1 MEILRTIRLFEATD
15 PTQITWLTP
24 IWVLSVGMLLG
35 LIGAGLLFG
44 LLYLVLT
51 GLARVSPTFER
62 RREML
67 VDSLFQGP
75 LFFASIIFAAFAVFS
90 YLGLG
95 FVENPDAVVESLGR
109 LNAVRAAA
117 ADPLKFEIEGTP
129 RDQAPQDQAVPIDVR
144 RAEIVSMRAE
154 SSTEVDI
161 AATPDL
167 PLGSP
172 AAMRV
177 RANEEKVWGKN
188 SDVIGQAPL
197 FDEARVETLYVKNL
211 GVRDG
216 TLTLTF
222 QTRLAHPE
230 ATSIPITALFVLA
243 IYAIYFL
250 QALLFPKL
258 SAVALATFKSETST
272 AFFWL
277 LIGLGSVALVTSLY
291 MPFYTFGY
299 DIKMLKETGLTLI
312 MVLGILQALWSASQS
327 VADEVDGKTALTVL
341 SKPIS
346 RASFI
351 LGKLSGIVWTT
362 GLLFLCLGL
371 VFLAVVAYKP
381 IHESGENAAVEAS
394 ALVSWQEM
402 VQVVPGILLAFMETI
417 VMASI
422 SVAISTRLPFL
433 ANFTICGAIYVLGHL
448 TPLIVQSSV
457 GNFEIVAFFGRLIA
471 TIFPALDHFKIDGA
485 IMKDVVI
492 GWDYL
497 AISGV
502 YCVIYATIAMLLAL
516 TSFENRDLA

>member
-15 PTQITWLTP
+15 PSQITWLTP
-24 IWVLSVGMLLG
+24 LWVLSAGMLLG

-44 LLYLVLT
+44 LLYLIFT

-109 LNAVRAAA
+109 INAVGTET
-117 ADPLKFEIEGTP
+117 LEFEIAATP
-129 RDQAPQDQAVPIDVR
+129 RDQAPQDQPIPIDIR

-197 FDEARVETLYVKNL
+197 FDEARVQTLYVKNL
-211 GVRDG
+211 GIRDG
-216 TLTLTF
+216 TLALTF

-243 IYAIYFL
+243 IYAVYFL

-277 LIGLGSVALVTSLY
+277 LIGLGSVALVTFLY

-299 DIKMLKETGLTLI
+299 DIKMLKECGLTLI
-312 MVLGILQALWSASQS
+312 MVLGILQALWSSSQS

-381 IHESGENAAVEAS
+381 LHESGENAAVEAS
-394 ALVSWQEM
+394 ALVAWQEM
-402 VQVVPGILLAFMETI
+402 AQVTPGILLAFMETI

-457 GNFEIVAFFGRLIA
+457 GRFEIVAFFGRLIA
-471 TIFPALDHFKIDGA
+471 TVFPALDHFKIDGA

-502 YCVIYATIAMLLAL
+502 YCAIYATIAMLLAL

>member
-1 MEILRTIRLFEATD
+1 MEILRSIRLFEATD
-15 PTQITWLTP
+15 PNQITWLTP
-24 IWVLSVGMLLG
+24 LWVLAVGMLLG
-35 LIGAGLLFG
+35 LLAAGVLFG
-44 LLYLVLT
+44 LLYLLLT
-51 GLARVSPTFER
+51 ALASVSPTFVR

-109 LNAVRAAA
+109 MNAVGAQTQT
-117 ADPLKFEIEGTP
+117 FEIAGT
-129 RDQAPQDQAVPIDVR
+129 PQDQAPTDQPVQVDVR
-144 RAEIVSMRAE
+144 RAEIISMRAE
-154 SSTEVDI
+154 SSSEIDI

-172 AAMRV
+172 GAMRV

-197 FDEARVETLYVKNL
+197 FDEPRVQTLYVKNL
-211 GVRDG
+211 GARDG

-230 ATSIPITALFVLA
+230 ARSIPITALFVLA
-243 IYAIYFL
+243 IYAFYFL

-277 LIGLGSVALVTSLY
+277 LIALGSVALVAFLY

-299 DIKMLKETGLTLI
+299 DIKMLKECGLTLI
-312 MVLGILQALWSASQS
+312 MVLGILQALWSSSQS

-351 LGKLSGIVWTT
+351 LGKLAGIVWTA

-381 IHESGENAAVEAS
+381 ILESVENPATEAS

-402 VQVVPGILLAFMETI
+402 AQVAPGILLAFMETI

-448 TPLIVQSSV
+448 TPLIVQSSF
-457 GNFEIVAFFGRLIA
+457 GKFEIVAFFGRLIA

-485 IMKDVVI
+485 IMKDVAI

-502 YCVIYATIAMLLAL
+502 YCAIYATIAMLLAL